1 MSYRDYKPMIIQ
13 FNGKKVKDRE
23 AVVTLDNG
31 TEIHIC
37 ACYESWEQY
46 GGNKDELGATV
57 DIADCIN
64 DWLHGIED
72 EPPVE
77 VYEYLEN
84 NY

>member
-1 MSYRDYKPMIIQ
+1 MARKDYKPVDID
-13 FNGKKVKDRE
+13 FHGEKVEDRE
-23 AVVTLDNG
+23 AIVTLDNG

-46 GGNKDELGATV
+46 GGYKDELGATV

-72 EPPVE
+72 EPPAE
-77 VYEYLEN
+77 VYDYIN
-84 NY
+84 N